1 MPVRHFDANA
11 NSLST
16 LAFIFGLKAS
26 NDVKTS
32 SLSCLLLP
40 SSQPTFHSKYG
51 QCYLGKN
58 YTTEPS
64 VGARFGVLFFSVSS
78 WKIYLGTEVFF
89 FSRQGFIHSHM
100 LHAVCWGGRLE
111 GHLLISHLLQGGDLW
126 VHGLHPPFF
135 FLFYLVYSRAF
146 LAIKQGLGTLS
157 SSILQRWLI
166 EGQQGF
172 VLWRHVTTPIET
184 RAWMFWSSECTC
196 VPLKPRHVL
205 ICNLVLINANEVG
218 IHKSFPVLLL
228 FPAVREALPY
238 RVASVPLISWFVL
251 HGAFA
256 EKISIQLLFQ

>member
-1 MPVRHFDANA
+1 MAESSQTEHSGSCTCFRPLPLLMLSCSLHSCPSAGLAFSRCCCSQQPVQHVLMPVRHFDANA

-100 LHAVCWGGRLE
+100 LHAVCWGGDWKDT
-111 GHLLISHLLQGGDLW
+111 S
-126 VHGLHPPFF
+126 
-135 FLFYLVYSRAF
+135 
-146 LAIKQGLGTLS
+146 
-157 SSILQRWLI
+157 
-166 EGQQGF
+166 
-172 VLWRHVTTPIET
+172 
-184 RAWMFWSSECTC
+184 
-196 VPLKPRHVL
+196 
-205 ICNLVLINANEVG
+205 
-218 IHKSFPVLLL
+218 
-228 FPAVREALPY
+228 
-238 RVASVPLISWFVL
+238 
-251 HGAFA
+251 
-256 EKISIQLLFQ
+256 